1 MMLGAASF
9 MDSDSCLINSRPIQL
24 PAVDCTYNPSRNCA
38 TNSYFR
44 IPLLPAEGETL
55 EEIENTIHPA
65 KADRSEGW
73 VDWTERA
80 TEQKTHPES
89 RDRPNRKTSK
99 NRAVQGSCAHKFVQK
114 SGSIIGRFEPKF
126 SLSPYS
132 LRCFGGASLIRWL
145 DDFWC
150 FFELV
155 FIALPL

>member
-1 MMLGAASF
+1 MGLLRPKPPPLEAHKRNVLRHGAFEDEA
-9 MDSDSCLINSRPIQL
+9 P
-24 PAVDCTYNPSRNCA
+24 
-38 TNSYFR
+38 
-44 IPLLPAEGETL
+44 PLEAQ
-55 EEIENTIHPA
+55 
-65 KADRSEGW
+65 K
-73 VDWTERA
+73 TERPSKRH
-80 TEQKTHPES
+80 TQSPDIDPIK
-89 RDRPNRKTSK
+89 KIK

-114 SGSIIGRFEPKF
+114 SGSIIGRLEPKF